1 MRRSASLRV
10 RLDLFQNGVEDRPL
24 GGGALYASVFRE
36 NPLSAAATEEKLSP
50 LKKSSTKSQE
60 QRSSECEEAKML
72 AIFSAFFFNALGD

>member
-1 MRRSASLRV
+1 
-10 RLDLFQNGVEDRPL
+10 
-24 GGGALYASVFRE
+24 
-36 NPLSAAATEEKLSP
+36 LSAAATEEKLSP